1 MTSDFGKTKPIRAMG
16 IGLLFSFSL
25 SLLALIL
32 DWIPT
37 LAFETLH
44 HPERRGDGD
53 LSFFWRPWV
62 IWLFLFSLIMT
73 GYLYWAHR
81 SRHPW
86 APWFRWIGR
95 VVFLVLLSGVFLLSA
110 MRTWDVLLPTPWDW
124 IVNGMILASYL
135 LALLMPVVKA
145 SLAMKLAE
153 WQDSMN
159 WIALGFSSV
168 AGGLGFWIGMQGG
181 LGRAWVA
188 AFLGTIIAVAFAQY
202 ASFNAWQDRLEEAR
216 ELNRKPTRRSGR

>member
-1 MTSDFGKTKPIRAMG
+1 MTSDFGKMKPIKAMG

-25 SLLALIL
+25 SLLTLIL
-32 DWIPT
+32 EAIPT
-37 LAFETLH
+37 LAFEALH
-44 HPERRGDGD
+44 HPERWGDGD
-53 LSFFWRPWV
+53 LSIFWRPWV
-62 IWLFLFSLIMT
+62 FWLFLFAMIMS

-95 VVFLVLLSGVFLLSA
+95 MIIVVLLSGVFLLSA
-110 MRTWDVLLPTPWDW
+110 IRTWGVLLPTPWGW

-145 SLAMKLAE
+145 SLAMKLAD
-153 WQDSMN
+153 WQDSLN

-168 AGGLGFWIGMQGG
+168 AGSLGAWIGMKSS

-188 AFLGTIIAVAFAQY
+188 AFLGAIIAVAFAQY
-202 ASFNAWQDRLEEAR
+202 ASFSAWMDRLEE
-216 ELNRKPTRRSGR
+216 SGKSA